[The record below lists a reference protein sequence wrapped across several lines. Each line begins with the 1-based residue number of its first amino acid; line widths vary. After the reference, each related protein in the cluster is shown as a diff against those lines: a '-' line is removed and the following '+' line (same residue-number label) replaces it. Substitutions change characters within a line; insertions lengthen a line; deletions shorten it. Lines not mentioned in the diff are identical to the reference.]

1 MHWLAPEVGG
11 LLRRLLGVP
20 DEAVRADV
28 PQHPELWGDLCGWY
42 RFSAHPTDPARFT
55 IGPGA
60 QVVVRR
66 GRLMV
71 RALSPIPA
79 LARGFLLHPDD
90 AQDPDVFR
98 VELPWFGI
106 GTGRVVFS
114 RDPGG
119 SVAAFHLEFAPLSFE
134 KPRSTREREAQR

>member
-1 MHWLAPEVGG
+1 MSPIT
-11 LLRRLLGVP
+11 
-20 DEAVRADV
+20 
-28 PQHPELWGDLCGWY
+28 PELWGDLCGWY
-42 RFSAHPTDPARFT
+42 RFSAHPTNPARFT

-90 AQDPDVFR
+90 VQDRDAFR

>member
-1 MHWLAPEVGG
+1 
-11 LLRRLLGVP
+11 
-20 DEAVRADV
+20 
-28 PQHPELWGDLCGWY
+28 
-42 RFSAHPTDPARFT
+42 
-55 IGPGA
+55 
-60 QVVVRR
+60 
-66 GRLMV
+66 MV

-90 AQDPDVFR
+90 VQDRDAFR